1 MKIII
6 TLLTLTML
14 TASDIINDG
23 AVLTIDEGCTVTF
36 DSDYESTGTMNL
48 NGTLQTSGVLGD
60 VNTIVHGATGLVEFT
75 GDNQSIPADIYKNV
89 LLSGGGTK
97 ILGDYSV
104 LIQNELT
111 LQEGRLNLNGGT
123 IEILNSGVLTET
135 PENTVFGE
143 GEIVTSLSMED
154 STFTNIAGLG
164 FSFTPI
170 SVGTIERKHSPIIN
184 NNNTSINRSYTINVS
199 EGLYSDITFQ
209 YDDTELG
216 EIDESSLL
224 LFHTTDEVIWSVVES
239 ILDTTNNTLSA
250 TNVELNGI
258 FTASSGGGCTDP
270 EAENLNSDAFGDNGT
285 CQYALSLSFGNNLI
299 SFPGTLSITN
309 SEQLLETITEQNPEC
324 QANFMIGQGQGLFNS
339 ADGWIGNLIGLD
351 PYSGYWINVNC
362 SMNWLVNIPKII
374 KAEDCLSYE
383 IVYGN
388 NLVSYTGEEGAPVLD
403 AICNFSDVINFA
415 LGQGQ
420 GIFNTADSWS
430 GNLNIF
436 NRFKGYWLSAT
447 VNISNFTWGCDCQ
460 ESVLPVIASIELNK
474 QQEMFDVIQSTE
486 QAFYLIK
493 EVEVKGMKPQE
504 GDWVLAYR
512 GDELIGSAEYE
523 EGNTTLAV
531 MGKDVTEGTEYFPED
546 GEEITLKIF
555 NHKTMGLHGLN
566 GNIPAWTSLGVNI
579 LDKLEGSSILIP
591 DNFVLEQPYPNPFN
605 PITTVKFGLPKDAEV
620 SLRIYNLQGRMIE
633 ELTQGF
639 KTAGYHSFQWD
650 ADNLASGVYFVN
662 LITKDFVSTQKL
674 MLLK

>member
-23 AVLTIDEGCTVTF
+23 AVLTIDEGCTITF
-36 DSDYESTGTMNL
+36 DGDYESTGTMNL

-60 VNTIVHGATGLVEFT
+60 VNTIVHGAMGLVEFT

-154 STFTNIAGLG
+154 SAFTNIAGLG
-164 FSFTPI
+164 FSFTPT
-170 SVGTIERKHSPIIN
+170 SAGTIERKHSAIIN

-199 EGLYSDITFQ
+199 EGISSDITFQ

-270 EAENLNSDAFGDNGT
+270 NAENLNSDAFGDNGT

-299 SFPGTLSITN
+299 SFPGTTSLTN
-309 SEQLLETITEQNPEC
+309 TAELLETITSQNPDC
-324 QANFMIGQGQGLFNS
+324 SPNFMLGQGVGLFS
-339 ADGWIGNLIGLD
+339 TEDGWSGNLNVITAYD
-351 PYSGYWINVNC
+351 GYWLNLSC
-362 SMNWLVNIPKII
+362 EMDWLVTIPSRKLPQCSIYN
-374 KAEDCLSYE
+374 LSF
-383 IVYGN
+383 GN
-388 NLVSYTGEEGAPVLD
+388 NLVSYTGVDNGNALD
-403 AICNFSDVINFA
+403 ALHNGENFNFI
-415 LGQGQ
+415 LGQGV
-420 GIFNTADSWS
+420 GLFNTETGWS
-430 GNLNIF
+430 GNLN
-436 NRFKGYWLSAT
+436 NLNNFKGYW
-447 VNISNFTWGCDCQ
+447 VNASQEMNFAWGTECL
-460 ESVLPVIASIELNK
+460 ESTTLFASTNMLNK
-474 QQEMFDVIQSTE
+474 QQEMFDVIQSTK

-493 EVEVKGMKPQE
+493 EVEVKGMRPQE

-531 MGKDVTEGTEYFPED
+531 MGKDVTEGTENFPED